1 MLTQENLEAVMAL
14 LDHFGHTYAITIDP
28 WDNVPCVSTEF
39 KEVLH
44 WVDSYAYDRVDI
56 ISSHYGSRIILV
68 VQEDNND
75 TMRLTYFK
83 DQRQMFSF
91 PGVPIEVI
99 HAIISSWLR

>member
-14 LDHFGHTYAITIDP
+14 LDHFGQTYAITIDP

-56 ISSHYGSRIILV
+56 ISSHIIIV

-75 TMRLTYFK
+75 TMRLTYFEDHK
-83 DQRQMFSF
+83 QKFSF
-91 PGVPIEVI
+91 PGVPIEIV
-99 HAIISSWLR
+99 HSIISSWLR